1 MSYERKVNRM
11 IIGRKTKKR
20 TGLFTTICLVL
31 MICGIIFYQKES
43 LDKKRMTYQ
52 EKDKVLQQQIDAETE
67 RAEEIEERRAYVQTK
82 KYIEEV
88 AREKLGLVYEDEII
102 LDPGK

>member
-1 MSYERKVNRM
+1 M

-20 TGLFTTICLVL
+20 TGLFTTMCLVL
-31 MICGIIFYQKES
+31 MICGIIVYQKEN
-43 LDKKRMTYQ
+43 LDKKRMAYQ
-52 EKDKVLQQQIDAETE
+52 ERDKVLQEQIDAKTE
-67 RAEEIEERRAYVQTK
+67 RAEEIEDRRAYVQTK

-88 AREKLGLVYEDEII
+88 AREKLGLVYENEII

>member
-1 MSYERKVNRM
+1 M

-20 TGLFTTICLVL
+20 TGLFTTMCLVL
-31 MICGIIFYQKES
+31 MICGIIVYQKEN
-43 LDKKRMTYQ
+43 LDKKRTTYQ
-52 EKDKVLQQQIDAETE
+52 ERDKVLQEQIDAETE

-88 AREKLGLVYEDEII
+88 AREKLGLVYKNEII
-102 LDPGK
+102 LDPVKR

>member
-1 MSYERKVNRM
+1 M

-88 AREKLGLVYEDEII
+88 AREKLGLVYEDESI